1 MPKKRKLV
9 VRVNNPNSLENLM
22 QETYNDACIQLND
35 AQRGINE
42 LGNKVDEENISND
55 DLAKIATSKVN
66 YLKVKEKAINFKL
79 ELAKLQ
85 SNILKETNINAR
97 EASIDGTPITTETN
111 GNILDDFKLIRDMY
125 QNKNPE
131 GNTKE

>member
-35 AQRGINE
+35 AQRGITE
-42 LGNKVDEENISND
+42 LGNKVDDENISND

-85 SNILKETNINAR
+85 SSILKESNTNAKEIANGI
-97 EASIDGTPITTETN
+97 IDTSNDGR
-111 GNILDDFKLIRDMY
+111 GGDILDDFKLIRDIY
-125 QNKNPE
+125 KNE
-131 GNTKE
+131 SGSKNE

>member
-35 AQRGINE
+35 AQRGITE
-42 LGNKVDEENISND
+42 LGNKVDDENISND

-85 SNILKETNINAR
+85 SSILKESNTNAKEIANGV
-97 EASIDGTPITTETN
+97 IDTSNDGR
-111 GNILDDFKLIRDMY
+111 GGDILDDFKLIRDIY
-125 QNKNPE
+125 KNE
-131 GNTKE
+131 SGSKNE

>member
-35 AQRGINE
+35 AQRGITE
-42 LGNKVDEENISND
+42 LGNKVDDENISND

-85 SNILKETNINAR
+85 SSILKESNTNAKEIANGI
-97 EASIDGTPITTETN
+97 IDTSNDSRG
-111 GNILDDFKLIRDMY
+111 GDILDDFKLIRDIY
-125 QNKNPE
+125 KNE
-131 GNTKE
+131 SGSKNE

>member
-1 MPKKRKLV
+1 VPKKRKLV

-35 AQRGINE
+35 AQRGITE
-42 LGNKVDEENISND
+42 LGNKVDDENISND
-55 DLAKIATSKVN
+55 DLAKIATSKVS

-85 SNILKETNINAR
+85 SSILKDTNSNTKEI
-97 EASIDGTPITTETN
+97 TN
-111 GNILDDFKLIRDMY
+111 GAIDISDKDRGDILDDFKIIRDLY
-125 QNKNPE
+125 NNKSESN
-131 GNTKE
+131 ND